1 MLHECTTAIC
11 NLLLKQ
17 LTAKTDEQS
26 TALHSSGIFG
36 SIHVDGIEAEL
47 TSLIRAL
54 WAQNQE
60 IGGILAE
67 LPGYSVPI

>member
-26 TALHSSGIFG
+26 TALHSSGIFQ
-36 SIHVDGIEAEL
+36 VDGIEVEL

-60 IGGILAE
+60 IGRILAE
-67 LPGYSVPI
+67 LPGYLIPI